1 MDKHRYNLFKMSEYK
16 HIEKCIGTYIAAHY
30 DSAVEIGI
38 GRNTTAA
45 EIIHQAARNI
55 RCTDI
60 KKMISDSDLLLIAD
74 DVFEP
79 DRMVYEGADVIY
91 AIRPAI
97 EMIPPMVA
105 LAKRVNA
112 DLLVYHL
119 GFELYGDGGETV
131 DCGVLLHR
139 YHARQNPSKRVT

>member
-1 MDKHRYNLFKMSEYK
+1 MGEYK
-16 HIEKCIGTYIAAHY
+16 RIERCVGTYIAAHY

-45 EIIHQAARNI
+45 EILYHAGKCI

-60 KKMISDSDLLLIAD
+60 IKMISGTDLVVIID

-79 DRMVYEGADVIY
+79 DTDIYEGADVIY

-97 EMIPPMVA
+97 EMVPPMVT
-105 LAKRVNA
+105 LAKRINA

-119 GFELYGDGGETV
+119 WFELYDDGGETV

-139 YHARQNPSKRVT
+139 YYTRQNPSKRVT

>member
-1 MDKHRYNLFKMSEYK
+1 MGEYK
-16 HIEKCIGTYIAAHY
+16 HIEKCVGTYIAAHY

-38 GRNTTAA
+38 GRNMTAA
-45 EIIHQAARNI
+45 EILYHAGKRI

-60 KKMISDSDLLLIAD
+60 TTMISDSDLVVIAD

-79 DRMVYEGADVIY
+79 DMGIYEGSDVIY

-97 EMIPPMVA
+97 EMVPPMIS
-105 LAKRVNA
+105 LAKRINA

-139 YHARQNPSKRVT
+139 YHKRQNPSKRVT

>member
-1 MDKHRYNLFKMSEYK
+1 MGEYK
-16 HIEKCIGTYIAAHY
+16 HIEKCVGTYIAAHY
-30 DSAVEIGI
+30 DFAVEIGI

-45 EIIHQAARNI
+45 EILYHAGKRI

-60 KKMISDSDLLLIAD
+60 KTMISDSDLVVTAD

-79 DRMVYEGADVIY
+79 DTGIYEGSDVIY

-97 EMIPPMVA
+97 EMVPPMVA
-105 LAKRVNA
+105 LAKRINA

-119 GFELYGDGGETV
+119 GFEICGDGGETV

-139 YHARQNPSKRVT
+139 YHTRQNPSNRVT